1 VKARTYLAH
10 TMDEAVAAVRRDLG
24 SDAVILE
31 TRTTR
36 RGGML
41 GLFARSIIELRAATA
56 SEVRRSRSDAV
67 PVVPGS
73 RHAQEVYAKS
83 SSTPSAGTPRVQRL
97 QTQQMAKD
105 MLATLETSAATA
117 TTRPAVESAS
127 VEMHEELGAIRDLVE
142 RVLQGQHVVPGQEA
156 VAAVPDD
163 VLDVYT
169 DLIGQE
175 VSEELARE
183 VIESVS
189 SELSGDE
196 RRNPESV
203 RRCLIKHLSAF
214 IPVSNGSL
222 LANSPDERPLTL
234 ALVGPTGV
242 GKTTTVAKIA
252 AAYRIRQNRNVGLI
266 TLDTYR
272 IAAIEQLRTYADI
285 IGVPMSV
292 ARNGDELRQAL
303 EDMKDL
309 DVVLIDTAGRS
320 QKDVDRIQD
329 LADLLAIA
337 NPHETHLVLAGTAS
351 RSVLLNEA
359 EEFSRVGV
367 DRIVL
372 TKLDEAVCFGMLVD
386 VVHRIGADLSFLTTG
401 QEVPDHIETAR
412 SSRLAELVVGEGV
425 QP

>member
-1 VKARTYLAH
+1 MKARTYLAN
-10 TMDEAVAAVRRDLG
+10 TMDEAIAAVRRDLG

-31 TRTTR
+31 TRTSR
-36 RGGML
+36 RGGVL

-56 SEVRRSRSDAV
+56 LEVRASRRAAE
-67 PVVPGS
+67 PMVPGPA
-73 RHAQEVYAKS
+73 HAQQAYVQ
-83 SSTPSAGTPRVQRL
+83 SSTQSAGSPRVQRL
-97 QTQQMAKD
+97 QTKQMAKE
-105 MLATLETSAATA
+105 MLATLESSAQQPTPGPSVDSSTA
-117 TTRPAVESAS
+117 V
-127 VEMHEELGAIRDLVE
+127 MQEELGAIRGLVE
-142 RVLQGQHVVPGQEA
+142 RVLQGQ
-156 VAAVPDD
+156 AATSDHAGAAPVPDD

-169 DLIGQE
+169 SLIGQE
-175 VSEELARE
+175 VSDELARE

-189 SELSGDE
+189 SELTREELSD
-196 RRNPESV
+196 PDTV
-203 RRCLIKHLSAF
+203 RRCLVKHLSEF
-214 IPVSNGSL
+214 IPVSGGSL
-222 LANSPDERPLTL
+222 LAASPDERPLTL

-252 AAYRIRQNRNVGLI
+252 AAYRIRQNRTVGLI

-292 ARNGDELRQAL
+292 ARHGDELAQAL
-303 EDMKDL
+303 DDMKDL

-320 QKDVDRIQD
+320 QKDVDRIKD

-337 NPHETHLVLAGTAS
+337 KPHQTHLVLAGTAS

-359 EEFSRVGV
+359 EEFSRVGI

-412 SSRLAELVVGEGV
+412 PARLAELVVGDGV
-425 QP
+425 AS